1 MKRLAWAAAFLL
13 AAAVAGGLLLAPRLL
28 LAVWLAAWW
37 WALGLVLGC
46 HANAWMSRLS
56 GGRWGEVMQA
66 GALRARALLP
76 WLLLAL
82 LPIAVGHAWLYPWAG
97 PAAHWLP
104 AHARPGFLRAWLSP
118 TFFLLRLAL
127 YALGWWWL
135 TRPVALQHKGRA
147 ALALV
152 LYTVLGTLAAVDLLM
167 SLLPGWYSTA
177 FGLVV
182 LSVQALAGSAAAT
195 LVAAM
200 SPAAQANP
208 PRGPGSVPVSRDL
221 GNLLL
226 MWVMTWA
233 YLAFMQ
239 FLIIW
244 AENLPREIAWYVP
257 RLQTG
262 WQWIGLALVFVQLVL
277 PFVALLFRS
286 IKDRP
291 RQLARIAALLLFA
304 SALDVAWT
312 VLPSVD
318 AHNLHGWWMLPLTLA
333 GMGLLLFG
341 NLPAAPHSV
350 PGPAMAEGMRHARS

>member
-1 MKRLAWAAAFLL
+1 VHVWLSQPFFLVRLAVYAF
-13 AAAVAGGLLLAPRLL
+13 V
-28 LAVWLAAWW
+28 
-37 WALGLVLGC
+37 
-46 HANAWMSRLS
+46 
-56 GGRWGEVMQA
+56 
-66 GALRARALLP
+66 
-76 WLLLAL
+76 
-82 LPIAVGHAWLYPWAG
+82 
-97 PAAHWLP
+97 
-104 AHARPGFLRAWLSP
+104 
-118 TFFLLRLAL
+118 
-127 YALGWWWL
+127 WWWL
-135 TRPVALQHKGRA
+135 ARPWSLMNKGRTA
-147 ALALV
+147 ASLV
-152 LYTVLGTLAAVDLLM
+152 LHTLVTSLAAVDLLM

-195 LVAAM
+195 IVAAM